1 MKWAYYNEIDE
12 YCVAWL
18 RNLITA
24 GLIPDGEV
32 DSRSITDVA
41 PDDVRGF
48 RQQHYFAGIGVW
60 AHALRLAGY
69 PDDREVW
76 TGSCPCQPFS
86 GAGKRAGFDDER
98 HLWPAWFKL
107 IEERR
112 PVTVFGEQV
121 ASPHALAWLDLV
133 FDDLEGAGYAAG
145 AIDFPACGVGAPHI
159 RQRLWW
165 VADSDHQRCGKAGRA
180 GGEVRTCG
188 SGTAYGMA
196 DSQCDQW
203 RQIGEDTGGRG
214 GGGGAEG
221 LEQRSLHGG
230 ALNGFWSTADWLLC
244 RDGKHRPAQ
253 PGTRPLA
260 HGVAARVVRVCP
272 ECLSRGQINGSV
284 RAVRGIPDWNEG
296 RRPAEVLQSGV
307 YGGGSLESSADAG
320 ERPVSGAI
328 PVPGGGVCEVR
339 GNGET
344 PPAPP
349 GRRCD
354 EQHAVEHRNPLLNVP
369 FGGTPPAGTEIAVR
383 GVRNRVHGGVAQEG
397 KQDLLCA
404 LCGGVGPDLRQATL
418 VGNRVGR
425 LRGYGNAIT
434 APAAAEFIAA
444 FEECRP

>member
-133 FDDLEGAGYAAG
+133 CDDLEGAGYAAG

-165 VADSDHQRCGKAGRA
+165 V
-180 GGEVRTCG
+180 
-188 SGTAYGMA
+188 A

-260 HGVAARVVRVCP
+260 HGVAARV
-272 ECLSRGQINGSV
+272 
-284 RAVRGIPDWNEG
+284 
-296 RRPAEVLQSGV
+296 
-307 YGGGSLESSADAG
+307 
-320 ERPVSGAI
+320 
-328 PVPGGGVCEVR
+328 
-339 GNGET
+339 
-344 PPAPP
+344 
-349 GRRCD
+349 
-354 EQHAVEHRNPLLNVP
+354 
-369 FGGTPPAGTEIAVR
+369 
-383 GVRNRVHGGVAQEG
+383 
-397 KQDLLCA
+397 
-404 LCGGVGPDLRQATL
+404 
-418 VGNRVGR
+418 GR
-425 LRGYGNAIT
+425 LRAYGNAIT